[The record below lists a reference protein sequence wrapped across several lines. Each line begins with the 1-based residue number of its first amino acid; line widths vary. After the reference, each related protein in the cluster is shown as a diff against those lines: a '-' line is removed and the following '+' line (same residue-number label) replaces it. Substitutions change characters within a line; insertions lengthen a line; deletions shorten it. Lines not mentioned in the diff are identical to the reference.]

1 MLQEVAM
8 RKFVLSLLV
17 LVLAVPAVAVAA
29 TPEKKPKPKPTPV
42 SLATAKNAAQLCKAL
57 RAANPALFARTFGT
71 NHNMRNAYG
80 KCVSAKARSRTTNPT
95 VTLKNVIVATTGTVT
110 NGGAAG
116 CQLTAAGCTLTS
128 SGTVAG
134 AYAGTYTATF
144 TVLWQSPQTHSNG
157 AGGFCAPT
165 TGTVVLTLTGLGTIT
180 KTETGEVCEVG
191 ATGMN
196 VPHTFTGT
204 FTVAS
209 GTGLFA
215 GATGTGT
222 STFNQQPGTTS
233 ATGGPITASETF
245 QTLTFKL

>member
-1 MLQEVAM
+1 M

-17 LVLAVPAVAVAA
+17 LVLAVPTVAVAA
-29 TPEKKPKPKPTPV
+29 APGKKKPKPPTPTA
-42 SLATAKNAAQLCKAL
+42 LATAKNAAQVCKAL
-57 RAANPALFARTFGT
+57 RAANPTLFARTFGA
-71 NHNMRNAYG
+71 NHTMRNAYG
-80 KCVSAKARSRTTNPT
+80 KCVSAKARSKTTNPT
-95 VTLKNVIVATTGTVT
+95 VTLKNVTVVTTGTVT

-116 CQLTAAGCTLTS
+116 CQFTAAGCTLTS
-128 SGTVAG
+128 SGTVSS

-157 AGGFCAPT
+157 AGGFCAPA

-180 KTETGEVCEVG
+180 KNETGEVCEVG
-191 ATGMN
+191 ATGPN
-196 VPHTFTGT
+196 VPHTFTGP

-209 GTGLFA
+209 GTGLFT

-222 STFNQQPGTTS
+222 STFNQQPGTTG